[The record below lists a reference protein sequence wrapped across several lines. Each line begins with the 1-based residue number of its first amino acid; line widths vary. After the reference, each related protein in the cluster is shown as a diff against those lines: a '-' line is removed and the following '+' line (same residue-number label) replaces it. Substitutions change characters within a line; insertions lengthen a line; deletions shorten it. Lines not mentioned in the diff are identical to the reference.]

1 MRKSRTVG
9 NDENGFNIDNVPIT
23 HCNTQNEV
31 ELDREPE
38 QPSEAAI
45 DQAPQKSEQ
54 PPIWSCDILHNEIR
68 QGIEASREDEHLT
81 FLFILGEAMQ
91 DARLTEQLTFLLILY
106 EAMRRMLVDFSFFY
120 VTYVI
125 DFIVTWWS

>member
-23 HCNTQNEV
+23 QEEV
-31 ELDREPE
+31 KLDREPE

-54 PPIWSCDILHNEIR
+54 TPTGPVTFYTTRSGR
-68 QGIEASREDEHLT
+68 ASRPVEKMN
-81 FLFILGEAMQ
+81 I
-91 DARLTEQLTFLLILY
+91 
-106 EAMRRMLVDFSFFY
+106 
-120 VTYVI
+120 
-125 DFIVTWWS
+125 